1 MRIVDA
7 SKRLL
12 RAPEV
17 KFEAAEI
24 GLEAFA
30 YNIENRH
37 LAEALSTSA
46 RALPQLQ
53 WIESEVVQVEAS
65 ESHVRL
71 LLGDAR
77 EIAAALVIGADG
89 RGSSCRQA
97 AGIQSNERRYPQTAL
112 TFNLQHTRPH
122 GDISTEFHTESGPF
136 TLVPL
141 PGNRSSLVCVVS
153 PSEADLLCTLPDP
166 ELAAELER
174 RSHFILGK
182 IGIESRPSSFPLVI
196 QTAERFANNR
206 IALIGE
212 AAHALPPI
220 GAQGLNL
227 GLRDA
232 ATIAE
237 VAVAAVRTGED
248 PGGAEVLERYD
259 AARRVDVS
267 SRALG
272 VDLLN
277 RSLLSEF
284 LPLHGARGFGLYLLD
299 RIAPLRRAVMR
310 EGVQP
315 SAAQPRLM
323 LGQAL

>member
-17 KFEAAEI
+17 KFAAAEI

-37 LAEALSTSA
+37 LAGALSTSA
-46 RALPQLQ
+46 RALPQLR
-53 WIESEVVQVEAS
+53 WVEGEVRHVETS
-65 ESHVRL
+65 GSHVNL
-71 LLGDAR
+71 LLGGGR

-89 RGSSCRQA
+89 RGSLCRQA
-97 AGIQSNERRYPQTAL
+97 AGIQSDERRYPQTAL

-122 GDISTEFHTESGPF
+122 REISTEFHTESGPF

-141 PGNRSSLVCVVS
+141 PRNRSSLVCVVS
-153 PSEADLLCTLPDP
+153 PSNADLLCTLPDT

-182 IGIESRPSSFPLVI
+182 IAIESRPSSFPLVI
-196 QTAERFANNR
+196 QTAEGFANNR

-237 VAVAAVRTGED
+237 IAVAAMRNEEN
-248 PGGAEVLERYD
+248 PGAPEVLERYN
-259 AARRVDVS
+259 AARRVDVG

-277 RSLLSEF
+277 RSLLSDF

-323 LGQAL
+323 LGEAL

>member
-1 MRIVDA
+1 
-7 SKRLL
+7 
-12 RAPEV
+12 
-17 KFEAAEI
+17 
-24 GLEAFA
+24 
-30 YNIENRH
+30 
-37 LAEALSTSA
+37 
-46 RALPQLQ
+46 
-53 WIESEVVQVEAS
+53 
-65 ESHVRL
+65 
-71 LLGDAR
+71 
-77 EIAAALVIGADG
+77 
-89 RGSSCRQA
+89 
-97 AGIQSNERRYPQTAL
+97 
-112 TFNLQHTRPH
+112 
-122 GDISTEFHTESGPF
+122 
-136 TLVPL
+136 
-141 PGNRSSLVCVVS
+141 VVS
-153 PSEADLLCTLPDP
+153 PSDADLLCTLPDT

-237 VAVAAVRTGED
+237 ISVAAVRTGED
-248 PGGAEVLERYD
+248 PGGSEVLERYNT
-259 AARRVDVS
+259 ARRIDVS
-267 SRALG
+267 SRAFG

-284 LPLHGARGFGLYLLD
+284 LPLHGARGFGLYLLE

-323 LGQAL
+323 LGESL